1 MSILHSSALTESFLV
16 SYHSHHLPLYVPK
29 LASLCL
35 AWHATVW
42 RSWFSWWRKFRLHF
56 QGLQFLRLTLSLH
69 VPLFSPDMFPQACS
83 LMALH
88 SFPDS
93 SVWLRTDSELCPE
106 RVVPWFLS
114 SCWAC
119 QDLQVFQVSVSVSE
133 WMGRGQRRR
142 RAGRENGRQAVG
154 FWDHFALTHI
164 PPFCSECLNMKT
176 TQLLLTPAPPPKHSS
191 ND

>member
-1 MSILHSSALTESFLV
+1 MFLNWLL
-16 SYHSHHLPLYVPK
+16 S
-29 LASLCL
+29 
-35 AWHATVW
+35 VW
-42 RSWFSWWRKFRLHF
+42 LGTPQFGAQRFCWWRKFRLHF
-56 QGLQFLRLTLSLH
+56 QGLQFLRLALSPH

-83 LMALH
+83 LMEPH

-93 SVWLRTDSELCPE
+93 SIWLRTDSELCPE

-114 SCWAC
+114 SCRAC
-119 QDLQVFQVSVSVSE
+119 QDLQAFQVSVSVSE
-133 WMGRGQRRR
+133 WMGRGQGRRW